1 VYGAMKSTSLFDDI
15 KNSQSYTEWP
25 ELNRDLLRRVHGE
38 LRQNLS
44 SLLNG
49 SPYLTPEAFT
59 PLEIA
64 PRPPTDKGTED
75 DDLEFEDLAVFY
87 LSIRPQV
94 TLSPN
99 IGGTNE
105 QVEKKSGPRDYA
117 QVLSLPAVFFRKADF
132 DVASVL
138 VGEDALNPFLLA
150 KLSFFLDTIELELV
164 KLTSKNSDS
173 FFTALSE
180 ITALHLLVQRATA
193 MIRSSRGALVRL
205 EESLIR
211 SALVVP
217 QLQRRAA
224 NAASALSMLAKVGH
238 IMAAATRV
246 DELLA
251 DGHFADALELSGETV
266 RAMAPLRGVAALRDM
281 PSLLESKMDHMKRDM
296 EQRLIDIVAS
306 ADFNR
311 TEMERVCLPLFQ
323 GFVRAKRLAQLWQV
337 LHKRHL
343 LCISDALSVVVSNTR
358 QRSGYSKKSG
368 SSSDLSRPPPP
379 VYRPVATTLISPRG
393 TQIEVNPMYEV
404 DDDERVMMSRSA
416 GGVDSGTS
424 STADSVEAFFQSLR
438 HEELLALIGNFVN
451 VCTLQVEKFVFLA
464 ELCLMVLPAQ
474 QGSTKTAPPEIQ
486 EVLEALCEFVHGQI
500 VHVLEFKSVDNAKL
514 TLPQFSQLYATCN
527 SFVLAT
533 ESLTG
538 RKSCHVLRGCL
549 MTQAKGFLSAFH
561 AGQLRQLAS
570 SLEAERWSGVDVP
583 GEYQVM
589 VDRICDQKE
598 SVQTKLG
605 LWEMAGVCVGASQ
618 YRVVGAVLQAIR
630 CISDYLDCLQKL
642 PLLAVDMTLLLKVLL
657 GTFNSRAASLV
668 LGAQAI
674 HGVAHL
680 KSISTKN
687 LAVCYESVGLMLALF
702 APLRK
707 VLCLYLSERQQ
718 VLLDDYTVLA
728 KEYEEHRLKLF
739 AMLVS
744 VMRQTVMGY
753 VARLRSS
760 EWGAF
765 PERVSDYVTGITEKT
780 QTMHRLLLA
789 IFCTEDL
796 QKLMDEILVM

>member
-1 VYGAMKSTSLFDDI
+1 VCGVLLSEDVYGAMKSTSLFDDI

-343 LCISDALSVVVSNTR
+343 LCISDALSVVVSNSVRDTAKR
-358 QRSGYSKKSG
+358 AVARAICLVLLRQCIDRSPQRSF
-368 SSSDLSRPPPP
+368 R
-379 VYRPVATTLISPRG
+379 
-393 TQIEVNPMYEV
+393 
-404 DDDERVMMSRSA
+404 
-416 GGVDSGTS
+416 
-424 STADSVEAFFQSLR
+424 
-438 HEELLALIGNFVN
+438 LA
-451 VCTLQVEKFVFLA
+451 
-464 ELCLMVLPAQ
+464 
-474 QGSTKTAPPEIQ
+474 
-486 EVLEALCEFVHGQI
+486 AL
-500 VHVLEFKSVDNAKL
+500 
-514 TLPQFSQLYATCN
+514 
-527 SFVLAT
+527 
-533 ESLTG
+533 
-538 RKSCHVLRGCL
+538 
-549 MTQAKGFLSAFH
+549 
-561 AGQLRQLAS
+561 
-570 SLEAERWSGVDVP
+570 
-583 GEYQVM
+583 
-589 VDRICDQKE
+589 
-598 SVQTKLG
+598 
-605 LWEMAGVCVGASQ
+605 
-618 YRVVGAVLQAIR
+618 
-630 CISDYLDCLQKL
+630 
-642 PLLAVDMTLLLKVLL
+642 
-657 GTFNSRAASLV
+657 
-668 LGAQAI
+668 
-674 HGVAHL
+674 
-680 KSISTKN
+680 
-687 LAVCYESVGLMLALF
+687 
-702 APLRK
+702 
-707 VLCLYLSERQQ
+707 
-718 VLLDDYTVLA
+718 
-728 KEYEEHRLKLF
+728 RLK
-739 AMLVS
+739 
-744 VMRQTVMGY
+744 
-753 VARLRSS
+753 
-760 EWGAF
+760 
-765 PERVSDYVTGITEKT
+765 
-780 QTMHRLLLA
+780 
-789 IFCTEDL
+789 
-796 QKLMDEILVM
+796 